1 MSDDNAASR
10 DVLWKMYQEHCT
22 QGRHH
27 ESQRS
32 TVISAVMAISAAVIG
47 LVTFDKSIAGAAD
60 VPLAF
65 LLIVLGAF
73 GGGFA
78 MKHYER
84 FSLHMERARRHRDA
98 LDALL
103 PGQPLRQLKQQADSA
118 HNSHPSSWFQ
128 LAKFRLT
135 TNPVNTIKHL
145 RAVAAAI
152 ADRNPTRPAP
162 DRAH

>member
-118 HNSHPSSWFQ
+118 HNSQFPHLHKWRLHYWWLTLNLILAVVGVVLLVVAVWF
-128 LAKFRLT
+128 
-135 TNPVNTIKHL
+135 PV
-145 RAVAAAI
+145 RSV
-152 ADRNPTRPAP
+152 P
-162 DRAH
+162 